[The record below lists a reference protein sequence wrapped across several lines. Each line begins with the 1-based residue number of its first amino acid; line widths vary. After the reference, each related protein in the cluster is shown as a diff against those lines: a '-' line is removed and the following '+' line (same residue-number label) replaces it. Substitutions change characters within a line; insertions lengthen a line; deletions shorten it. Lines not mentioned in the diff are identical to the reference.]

1 MDKEG
6 FEALIRK
13 EIEKLPEEFRKRL
26 ENVAFIVMDWPTEE
40 MQKLVGK
47 KGLLLGLYRGVPLPK
62 RGRRYAMVLPDQI
75 IFFQK
80 AIEKVAGS
88 EEKLSRWVQDVV
100 RHEVAHYFGYTD
112 AELIKILN
120 KKR

>member
-1 MDKEG
+1 VDKEG

-13 EIEKLPEEFRKRL
+13 EIEELPEEFRKRL
-26 ENVAFIVMDWPTEE
+26 ENVEFIVMDWPTED
-40 MQKLVGK
+40 MQKLVGR

-62 RGRRYAMVLPDQI
+62 RGRGYAMVLPDQI

-88 EEKLSRWVQDVV
+88 EENLPKLVRDVV

-120 KKR
+120 KRR

>member
-1 MDKEG
+1 MNKKE
-6 FEALIRK
+6 FEALIGK
-13 EIEKLPEEFRKRL
+13 EIEELPGEFRKRL
-26 ENVAFIVMDWPTEE
+26 ENVEFIVRDWPTED
-40 MQKLVGK
+40 MQKLVGR

-62 RGRRYAMVLPDQI
+62 RGRGYAMVLPDQI

-88 EEKLSRWVQDVV
+88 EENLPKLVRDVV

-112 AELIKILN
+112 AELVKILN
-120 KKR
+120 KKK